1 MLHTQQ
7 CDIHTTTTEIDEA
20 LERKIKGLLS
30 EYATNPNEKD
40 LLESFDELPKK
51 NGVEAVSSTT

>member
-1 MLHTQQ
+1 MMIANTAATLT
-7 CDIHTTTTEIDEA
+7 ITEIDEA

-30 EYATNPNEKD
+30 EYATNPNEKE